1 MIIIVILS
9 AVSIFGYATFILH
22 PQLLSY
28 FSWAPSV
35 FAMSFSFFS
44 QALIILGFLVL
55 AYECQKSLG
64 LRWLRYFTAAYLIS
78 ITMELAST
86 TYGIPFGKYAY
97 TTLLGSKILDHVPY
111 LIPLSWF
118 FMAVPSFCLAEL
130 ILGSF
135 KNRWLKVTL
144 ASLLLVTWDFTLDPV
159 MSKLT
164 PFWVWEE
171 PGPTVL
177 DVPIKNLAGWFLTG
191 ILICSAFELL
201 KFKTPK
207 KWIENSFPLKFYAA
221 NLLLPVGLAI
231 AGQIWLAL
239 AATILVFLFCGCLAI
254 GTGGVK
260 NFRAQK

>member
-1 MIIIVILS
+1 MILIVVLS

-28 FSWAPSV
+28 FSWAPTV

-64 LRWLRYFTAAYLIS
+64 FRWLRYFAAAYLIS

-97 TTLLGSKILDHVPY
+97 TPLLGLKILDHVPF

-118 FMAVPSFCLAEL
+118 FMAVPSFSLAEL
-130 ILGSF
+130 ILGSN

-144 ASLLLVTWDFTLDPV
+144 ASLLLVTWDFTLDPA

-171 PGPTVL
+171 PGPL
-177 DVPIKNLAGWFLTG
+177 ILNVPIKNLAGWFLTG
-191 ILICSAFELL
+191 LLISAALELL

-207 KWIENSFPLKFYAA
+207 KWIDNSFPLKFYAA

-239 AATILVFLFCGCLAI
+239 TATLLVFIFCTGLAF
-254 GTGGVK
+254 GTGGVS
-260 NFRAQK
+260 NFRVQK